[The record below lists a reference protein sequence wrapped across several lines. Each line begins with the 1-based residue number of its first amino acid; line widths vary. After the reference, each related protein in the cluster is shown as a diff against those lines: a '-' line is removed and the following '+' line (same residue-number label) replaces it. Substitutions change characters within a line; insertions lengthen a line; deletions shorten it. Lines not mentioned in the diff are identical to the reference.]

1 MTIKNNDDVAHLLD
15 ATGRTGT
22 PYREFESSAD
32 QMSAPL
38 IDAIFGKDAPLA
50 GPEDVPLAI
59 AQAPGHDLL
68 ADVFD
73 RAPATGPLPGV
84 DRGGDRGMDRGG
96 WLGPALAPA
105 PRPTP
110 VLPARAPAAASV
122 GAARSLDD
130 IRRIITHPADQVA
143 TPASNDS
150 LNGLFDR
157 LAR

>member
-32 QMSAPL
+32 RMSAPL
-38 IDAIFGKDAPLA
+38 IDAIFGKDAPM
-50 GPEDVPLAI
+50 GEPEDVPLAI

-73 RAPATGPLPGV
+73 RAPATVPLQGV
-84 DRGGDRGMDRGG
+84 DRGGWRG
-96 WLGPALAPA
+96 PA
-105 PRPTP
+105 PRPTSAM
-110 VLPARAPAAASV
+110 PARVPAASV
-122 GAARSLDD
+122 GPVRSLGD
-130 IRRIITHPADQVA
+130 IRRIITQRADQA
-143 TPASNDS
+143 AKPASSDS

>member
-38 IDAIFGKDAPLA
+38 IDAIFGKDAPMA
-50 GPEDVPLAI
+50 EPEEVPLAI

-73 RAPATGPLPGV
+73 RAPATAPLQSV
-84 DRGGDRGMDRGG
+84 DRGGWRG
-96 WLGPALAPA
+96 PA
-105 PRPTP
+105 PRPNP
-110 VLPARAPAAASV
+110 ASPARVPPAASV
-122 GAARSLDD
+122 GATRSLGD
-130 IRRIITHPADQVA
+130 IRRIITQPADQA
-143 TPASNDS
+143 AKPASSDS

>member
-22 PYREFESSAD
+22 PYREFESASH

-38 IDAIFGKDAPLA
+38 IDAVFGKASPDSEREP
-50 GPEDVPLAI
+50 PPI
-59 AQAPGHDLL
+59 AVGASTGNDLL

-73 RAPATGPLPGV
+73 RMPGMEPARVADRKSGRDAPPRQHPGPVGPAPASASRGPL
-84 DRGGDRGMDRGG
+84 R
-96 WLGPALAPA
+96 
-105 PRPTP
+105 T
-110 VLPARAPAAASV
+110 
-122 GAARSLDD
+122 LDD
-130 IRRIITHPADQVA
+130 IRRIITQPVDQSA
-143 TPASNDS
+143 TPPSTGS

>member
-1 MTIKNNDDVAHLLD
+1 MTVKNNDDVAHLLD

-38 IDAIFGKDAPLA
+38 IDAIFGKDAPMA
-50 GPEDVPLAI
+50 APEDVPLAI

-73 RAPATGPLPGV
+73 RAPATAPLQSV
-84 DRGGDRGMDRGG
+84 DRGGWRG
-96 WLGPALAPA
+96 PA
-105 PRPTP
+105 PRPNP
-110 VLPARAPAAASV
+110 APPARVPAAASV
-122 GAARSLDD
+122 GATRSLGD
-130 IRRIITHPADQVA
+130 IRRIITQPVDQA
-143 TPASNDS
+143 AKPASSDS

>member
-38 IDAIFGKDAPLA
+38 IDAIFGKDAPMA
-50 GPEDVPLAI
+50 QPEDVPLAI

-73 RAPATGPLPGV
+73 RAPATGPLQSV
-84 DRGGDRGMDRGG
+84 DRGGWRG
-96 WLGPALAPA
+96 PA

-110 VLPARAPAAASV
+110 PMPARVAVASV
-122 GAARSLDD
+122 GPARSLGD
-130 IRRIITHPADQVA
+130 IRRIITQPVDQA
-143 TPASNDS
+143 AKPASSDS